1 MFGNIFDDDDEY
13 DNFEEDDEFSEVVAT
28 NKTNRGK
35 DKIRLSKHYEFFND
49 DALRH
54 IGTFDICGQ
63 NFLLDPPENVVL
75 HYELERR
82 EEKTAVSGYFTYTF
96 IEEQAVAILKK
107 KSVLNKTFEDISLCA
122 QSDTDIGVES
132 IEEGTFT
139 IKLERKEFDTS
150 DSFDDV
156 RNYMLRFMETIIII
170 QNTES
175 YE

>member
-1 MFGNIFDDDDEY
+1 M
-13 DNFEEDDEFSEVVAT
+13 
-28 NKTNRGK
+28 
-35 DKIRLSKHYEFFND
+35 
-49 DALRH
+49 
-54 IGTFDICGQ
+54 
-63 NFLLDPPENVVL
+63 
-75 HYELERR
+75 
-82 EEKTAVSGYFTYTF
+82 
-96 IEEQAVAILKK
+96 
-107 KSVLNKTFEDISLCA
+107 LNKTFEDISLCA